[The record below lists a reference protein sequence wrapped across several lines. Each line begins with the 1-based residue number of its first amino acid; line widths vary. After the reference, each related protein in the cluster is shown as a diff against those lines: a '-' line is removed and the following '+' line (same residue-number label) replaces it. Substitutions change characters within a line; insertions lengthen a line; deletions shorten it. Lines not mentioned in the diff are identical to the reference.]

1 MSNLASRRAVVT
13 GAAVIAAIV
22 LLLVIQDQRHGWP
35 FSRHHSGQTSAE
47 HTDRQAPDVS
57 AVTSAAARA
66 PVELPAQQAETLGIR
81 FEPVEMR
88 SIENPVRAVATVVAD
103 ESRITHVHAR
113 VSGWLE
119 DLYINTTGQTVRAGQ
134 PLAAVFSQE
143 LYSSQQE
150 YLSALRRVGPA
161 SAVLDA
167 ARTRLEV
174 LGMGRAEIER
184 LEKTGEAR
192 RLVTIAAPR
201 SGIVLN
207 RGVSA
212 GTAVDPSTELVTIAD
227 LSTVWVIAEVA
238 EADAAQLRTGAT
250 AMLSFP
256 MAGREPFS
264 AKVAFIYPT
273 LTERTRSVRVRL
285 PVPNKDGTLRP
296 GMYGGAEF
304 PAIARDALTVARDAV
319 VDTGQSQ
326 HVFVHTTGNV
336 IEPRTVTVGAR
347 LADRIEILQGLT
359 PGDHVVTTGVFLID
373 SESRLRAS
381 GSTGHSGHGGDKA
394 GDETSAPERGRSS
407 VEGDATPAHAH
418 RR

>member
-1 MSNLASRRAVVT
+1 MRDLRLHPVLVT
-13 GAAVIAAIV
+13 GAAVVAV
-22 LLLVIQDQRHGWP
+22 MVVFLVIQDQRHGWP
-35 FSRHHSGQTSAE
+35 FSRHHSAQVVAE
-47 HTDRQAPDVS
+47 PPAGNAPDVP
-57 AVTSAAARA
+57 AATSAAARA
-66 PVELPAQQAETLGIR
+66 PVELPAQQVETLGVR

-88 SIENPVRAVATVVAD
+88 SVENPVRAVATVVAD

-113 VSGWLE
+113 VAGWLE
-119 DLYINTTGQTVRAGQ
+119 ELYINTTGQTVRAGQ
-134 PLAAVFSQE
+134 PLAGVFSQE

-150 YLSALRRVGPA
+150 YLSALRRVGSEPA

-207 RGVSA
+207 LGVSA
-212 GTAVDPSTELVTIAD
+212 GTAVDPSTQIVTVAD
-227 LSTVWVIAEVA
+227 LSVVWVIAEVA
-238 EADAAQLRTGAT
+238 EADAAQLRAGAT
-250 AMLSFP
+250 ATLSFP
-256 MAGREPFS
+256 MAGREPFP
-264 AKVAFIYPT
+264 AKVEFIYPT

-285 PVPNKDGTLRP
+285 PVPNKDGMLRP
-296 GMYGGAEF
+296 GMYGSAEF
-304 PAIARDALTVARDAV
+304 PAVAREALTVARDAV

-326 HVFVHTTGNV
+326 HVFVHTSENV
-336 IEPRTVTVGAR
+336 IEPRTVKVGVR
-347 LADRIEILQGLT
+347 LADRVEILQGLT

-381 GSTGHSGHGGDKA
+381 GGTGHSGHGGDKA
-394 GDETSAPERGRSS
+394 PAPERGSRDSAES
-407 VEGDATPAHAH
+407 DAPARHAH
-418 RR
+418 